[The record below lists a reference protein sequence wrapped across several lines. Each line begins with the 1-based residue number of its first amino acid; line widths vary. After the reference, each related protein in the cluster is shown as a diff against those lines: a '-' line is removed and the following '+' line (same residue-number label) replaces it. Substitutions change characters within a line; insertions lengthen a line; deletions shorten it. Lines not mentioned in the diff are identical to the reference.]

1 MTDTVAPRPASRTS
15 RAARRTTPAARRN
28 RRRTAADAGL
38 LVAAAA
44 FVLPLAWVVLSALD
58 PHASLRV
65 KVPDGV
71 TLDNFDAILTPEIT
85 FTPLLN
91 SLILC
96 GGATLL
102 TVVCAVLAAYPLSR
116 FRSRLNRPFLLT
128 ILFATSLPIT
138 AIMVPVYALFV
149 RVNMIDTMQG
159 TIFFFAAS
167 QLPFAI
173 WLMKNFMDGVPKE
186 LEEAAWTD
194 GASSFQSLLRIVLPL
209 MGPGVAVV
217 TVFSFVMMWGN
228 FFVPFMLLLSPDQMP
243 ASVSINDFFGN
254 RGMVAYGQLA
264 AFSIVYS
271 TPVVL
276 LYVLISRRL
285 GGGFAL
291 GGAVKGRSRGVGR
304 GRTRVRA
311 PPYVPTI
318 RIAGRT
324 ARSQHRRGPLR
335 CGACADPHPARASR
349 ALRSTPSPPAGCVPP
364 STWDPSTSP
373 TAYGSRTGC
382 RTSPPT
388 SSSPGSG
395 GPPCPRGRS

>member
-1 MTDTVAPRPASRTS
+1 MALTLSSRRTS
-15 RAARRTTPAARRN
+15 RRL
-28 RRRTAADAGL
+28 AADAGL
-38 LVAAAA
+38 LVVAATFA
-44 FVLPLAWVVLSALD
+44 LPLLWVVLSSLD
-58 PHASLRV
+58 PHADLKV
-65 KVPDGV
+65 KAPDGL
-71 TLDNFDAILTPEIT
+71 TLDNFHAILNSDIT

-96 GGATLL
+96 GFGTLL
-102 TVVCAVLAAYPLSR
+102 TVVCAALAAYPLSR

-149 RVNMIDTMQG
+149 QVNLIDTMQG

-194 GASSFQSLLRIVLPL
+194 GASSFQSLVRIVLPL

-228 FFVPFMLLLSPDQMP
+228 FFVPFMLLLTPDQMP
-243 ASVSINDFFGN
+243 ASVSINEFFGN

-264 AFSIVYS
+264 AFSVVYS
-271 TPVVL
+271 TPVIL
-276 LYVLISRRL
+276 LYVLVARRL

-291 GGAVKGRSRGVGR
+291 GGAVKG
-304 GRTRVRA
+304 
-311 PPYVPTI
+311 
-318 RIAGRT
+318 
-324 ARSQHRRGPLR
+324 
-335 CGACADPHPARASR
+335 
-349 ALRSTPSPPAGCVPP
+349 
-364 STWDPSTSP
+364 
-373 TAYGSRTGC
+373 
-382 RTSPPT
+382 
-388 SSSPGSG
+388 
-395 GPPCPRGRS
+395 

>member
-1 MTDTVAPRPASRTS
+1 MASTFASRRAPAS
-15 RAARRTTPAARRN
+15 RRN
-28 RRRTAADAGL
+28 RRRLAADAGL

-58 PHASLRV
+58 PRASLRV
-65 KVPDGV
+65 KVPDGL
-71 TLDNFDAILTPEIT
+71 TLENFDAILTPEIT

-102 TVVCAVLAAYPLSR
+102 TVVCAALAAYPLSR

-271 TPVVL
+271 TPVIL

-291 GGAVKGRSRGVGR
+291 GGAVKG
-304 GRTRVRA
+304 
-311 PPYVPTI
+311 
-318 RIAGRT
+318 
-324 ARSQHRRGPLR
+324 
-335 CGACADPHPARASR
+335 
-349 ALRSTPSPPAGCVPP
+349 
-364 STWDPSTSP
+364 
-373 TAYGSRTGC
+373 
-382 RTSPPT
+382 
-388 SSSPGSG
+388 
-395 GPPCPRGRS
+395 

>member
-1 MTDTVAPRPASRTS
+1 MADTLTPRTPGTSGPSGTSRTS
-15 RAARRTTPAARRN
+15 TAPRRATPASRRN
-28 RRRTAADAGL
+28 RRRAAADAGL
-38 LVAAAA
+38 LVVAAA

-65 KVPDGV
+65 KVPDGL

-102 TVVCAVLAAYPLSR
+102 TVVCAALAAYPLSR

-128 ILFATSLPIT
+128 VLFATSLPIT

-291 GGAVKGRSRGVGR
+291 GGAVKG
-304 GRTRVRA
+304 
-311 PPYVPTI
+311 
-318 RIAGRT
+318 
-324 ARSQHRRGPLR
+324 
-335 CGACADPHPARASR
+335 
-349 ALRSTPSPPAGCVPP
+349 
-364 STWDPSTSP
+364 
-373 TAYGSRTGC
+373 
-382 RTSPPT
+382 
-388 SSSPGSG
+388 
-395 GPPCPRGRS
+395 

>member
-1 MTDTVAPRPASRTS
+1 MTDTLTPRPSARTV
-15 RAARRTTPAARRN
+15 RRTTPASRRN
-28 RRRTAADAGL
+28 RRRAAADAGL

-102 TVVCAVLAAYPLSR
+102 TVVCAALAAYPLSR

-291 GGAVKGRSRGVGR
+291 GGAVKG
-304 GRTRVRA
+304 
-311 PPYVPTI
+311 
-318 RIAGRT
+318 
-324 ARSQHRRGPLR
+324 
-335 CGACADPHPARASR
+335 
-349 ALRSTPSPPAGCVPP
+349 
-364 STWDPSTSP
+364 
-373 TAYGSRTGC
+373 
-382 RTSPPT
+382 
-388 SSSPGSG
+388 
-395 GPPCPRGRS
+395 

>member
-1 MTDTVAPRPASRTS
+1 MASTVSSR
-15 RAARRTTPAARRN
+15 RARRTPASRRN

-71 TLDNFDAILTPEIT
+71 TLENFDAILTPEIT

-102 TVVCAVLAAYPLSR
+102 TVVCAALAAYPLSR

-291 GGAVKGRSRGVGR
+291 GGAVKG
-304 GRTRVRA
+304 
-311 PPYVPTI
+311 
-318 RIAGRT
+318 
-324 ARSQHRRGPLR
+324 
-335 CGACADPHPARASR
+335 
-349 ALRSTPSPPAGCVPP
+349 
-364 STWDPSTSP
+364 
-373 TAYGSRTGC
+373 
-382 RTSPPT
+382 
-388 SSSPGSG
+388 
-395 GPPCPRGRS
+395 

>member
-1 MTDTVAPRPASRTS
+1 MTDTLTP
-15 RAARRTTPAARRN
+15 RRTTHAARRN

-128 ILFATSLPIT
+128 VLFATSLPIT

-291 GGAVKGRSRGVGR
+291 GGAVKG
-304 GRTRVRA
+304 
-311 PPYVPTI
+311 
-318 RIAGRT
+318 
-324 ARSQHRRGPLR
+324 
-335 CGACADPHPARASR
+335 
-349 ALRSTPSPPAGCVPP
+349 
-364 STWDPSTSP
+364 
-373 TAYGSRTGC
+373 
-382 RTSPPT
+382 
-388 SSSPGSG
+388 
-395 GPPCPRGRS
+395 

>member
-1 MTDTVAPRPASRTS
+1 MTLTSVSR
-15 RAARRTTPAARRN
+15 RATRRL
-28 RRRTAADAGL
+28 AADAGL
-38 LVAAAA
+38 LVVAAA

-58 PHASLRV
+58 PHANLRV
-65 KVPDGV
+65 KTPDGL

-102 TVVCAVLAAYPLSR
+102 TVVCAALAAYPLSR
-116 FRSRLNRPFLLT
+116 FRSRFNRPFLLT

-149 RVNMIDTMQG
+149 QVDLIDTMQG
-159 TIFFFAAS
+159 TILFFAAS

-194 GASSFQSLLRIVLPL
+194 GASAFQSLIRIVLPL
-209 MGPGVAVV
+209 MGPGVSVV

-228 FFVPFMLLLSPDQMP
+228 FFVPFMLLLTPDQMP
-243 ASVSINDFFGN
+243 ASVSVNDFFGN

-264 AFSIVYS
+264 AFSVVYS
-271 TPVVL
+271 TPVIL
-276 LYVLISRRL
+276 LYVLIARRL

-291 GGAVKGRSRGVGR
+291 GGAVKG
-304 GRTRVRA
+304 
-311 PPYVPTI
+311 
-318 RIAGRT
+318 
-324 ARSQHRRGPLR
+324 
-335 CGACADPHPARASR
+335 
-349 ALRSTPSPPAGCVPP
+349 
-364 STWDPSTSP
+364 
-373 TAYGSRTGC
+373 
-382 RTSPPT
+382 
-388 SSSPGSG
+388 
-395 GPPCPRGRS
+395 

>member
-1 MTDTVAPRPASRTS
+1 MVSTVTSRT
-15 RAARRTTPAARRN
+15 ARRTPASRRN
-28 RRRTAADAGL
+28 RRRAAADAGL

-71 TLDNFDAILTPEIT
+71 TLENFDAILTPEIT

-102 TVVCAVLAAYPLSR
+102 TVVCAALAAYPLSR

-291 GGAVKGRSRGVGR
+291 GGAVKG
-304 GRTRVRA
+304 
-311 PPYVPTI
+311 
-318 RIAGRT
+318 
-324 ARSQHRRGPLR
+324 
-335 CGACADPHPARASR
+335 
-349 ALRSTPSPPAGCVPP
+349 
-364 STWDPSTSP
+364 
-373 TAYGSRTGC
+373 
-382 RTSPPT
+382 
-388 SSSPGSG
+388 
-395 GPPCPRGRS
+395 

>member
-1 MTDTVAPRPASRTS
+1 MALTLSS
-15 RAARRTTPAARRN
+15 
-28 RRRTAADAGL
+28 RRRSRRLAADAGL
-38 LVAAAA
+38 LVVAATFA
-44 FVLPLAWVVLSALD
+44 LPLLWVILSSLD
-58 PHASLRV
+58 PHANLKV
-65 KVPDGV
+65 KTPDGL
-71 TLDNFDAILTPEIT
+71 TLDNFHAILNSDIT

-96 GGATLL
+96 GFGTLL
-102 TVVCAVLAAYPLSR
+102 TVVCSALAAYPLSR

-149 RVNMIDTMQG
+149 QVNLIDTMQG

-194 GASSFQSLLRIVLPL
+194 GASSFQSLVRIVLPL

-228 FFVPFMLLLSPDQMP
+228 FFVPFMLLLTPDQMP
-243 ASVSINDFFGN
+243 ASVSINEFFGN

-264 AFSIVYS
+264 AFSVVYS
-271 TPVVL
+271 TPVIL
-276 LYVLISRRL
+276 LYVLVAKRL

-291 GGAVKGRSRGVGR
+291 GGAVKG
-304 GRTRVRA
+304 
-311 PPYVPTI
+311 
-318 RIAGRT
+318 
-324 ARSQHRRGPLR
+324 
-335 CGACADPHPARASR
+335 
-349 ALRSTPSPPAGCVPP
+349 
-364 STWDPSTSP
+364 
-373 TAYGSRTGC
+373 
-382 RTSPPT
+382 
-388 SSSPGSG
+388 
-395 GPPCPRGRS
+395 

>member
-1 MTDTVAPRPASRTS
+1 MALTLTT
-15 RAARRTTPAARRN
+15 RRTTRRL
-28 RRRTAADAGL
+28 AADAGL
-38 LVAAAA
+38 LVVAAA
-44 FVLPLAWVVLSALD
+44 FVLPLVWVVLSALD
-58 PHASLRV
+58 PHAGLRV
-65 KVPDGV
+65 KTPDGL

-85 FTPLLN
+85 FTPLVN
-91 SLILC
+91 SMILC

-102 TVVCAVLAAYPLSR
+102 TVVCAALAAYPLSR
-116 FRSRLNRPFLLT
+116 FRSRFNRPFLLT

-149 RVNMIDTMQG
+149 QVDLIDTMHG

-194 GASSFQSLLRIVLPL
+194 GASAFQSLIRIVLPL

-228 FFVPFMLLLSPDQMP
+228 FFVPFMLLLTPDQMP

-264 AFSIVYS
+264 AFSLVYS
-271 TPVVL
+271 TPVIL
-276 LYVLISRRL
+276 LYVLIARRL

-291 GGAVKGRSRGVGR
+291 GGAVKG
-304 GRTRVRA
+304 
-311 PPYVPTI
+311 
-318 RIAGRT
+318 
-324 ARSQHRRGPLR
+324 
-335 CGACADPHPARASR
+335 
-349 ALRSTPSPPAGCVPP
+349 
-364 STWDPSTSP
+364 
-373 TAYGSRTGC
+373 
-382 RTSPPT
+382 
-388 SSSPGSG
+388 
-395 GPPCPRGRS
+395 